1 MDTET
6 LSQIEIE
13 GIPPVPLDM
22 GDDLSWKERTG
33 LDEET
38 LCGAIET
45 LVFMNDRPVPI
56 LKIRN
61 LIDERMPLKTVDD
74 AVRRLQGEYETKHHG
89 LRLQEVAAG
98 YQFRTKAT
106 YSRYVQDLFK
116 VNSLVLGQ
124 AAIEVLAIIA
134 WRQPV
139 ARMEVDRIRGV
150 DSSHLVRLLMDKRL
164 VKITGRSEDMGR
176 PVLYGTTLEFLEVF
190 GLNAIEALPP
200 ERELEELAQDKDEV
214 KIADIKA
221 IVGEAKQQF
230 LYDETAEVAELR
242 KRIQD
247 IATDTDFTFSLRKQ
261 DSKRTD
267 VSVETS
273 GPVKSAFDLL
283 EEFVLKQT
291 LIKRN
296 EAAAASDL
304 VTTVASVSVVH
315 LPMEGYPNGPEMGE
329 EVLLDATEDT
339 TIESFDAETAGD
351 SAKSLED
358 AIDDAFNKL
367 ANVNIDGDDDL
378 GLIKNSENGL
388 VVATSTMIEQ
398 GKDFDLDLSF
408 MDKDKEN

>member
-1 MDTET
+1 
-6 LSQIEIE
+6 
-13 GIPPVPLDM
+13 
-22 GDDLSWKERTG
+22 
-33 LDEET
+33 
-38 LCGAIET
+38 
-45 LVFMNDRPVPI
+45 
-56 LKIRN
+56 
-61 LIDERMPLKTVDD
+61 
-74 AVRRLQGEYETKHHG
+74 
-89 LRLQEVAAG
+89 
-98 YQFRTKAT
+98 
-106 YSRYVQDLFK
+106 
-116 VNSLVLGQ
+116 
-124 AAIEVLAIIA
+124 
-134 WRQPV
+134 
-139 ARMEVDRIRGV
+139 
-150 DSSHLVRLLMDKRL
+150 
-164 VKITGRSEDMGR
+164 
-176 PVLYGTTLEFLEVF
+176 
-190 GLNAIEALPP
+190 
-200 ERELEELAQDKDEV
+200 
-214 KIADIKA
+214 
-221 IVGEAKQQF
+221 
-230 LYDETAEVAELR
+230 VAELR

>member
-1 MDTET
+1 M
-6 LSQIEIE
+6 S
-13 GIPPVPLDM
+13 
-22 GDDLSWKERTG
+22 
-33 LDEET
+33 
-38 LCGAIET
+38 
-45 LVFMNDRPVPI
+45 
-56 LKIRN
+56 
-61 LIDERMPLKTVDD
+61 LKTIHE
-74 AVRRLQGEYETKHHG
+74 AILRLQGEYETKHHG

-124 AAIEVLAIIA
+124 SAIEVLAIIA

-139 ARMEVDRIRGV
+139 ARMEIDRIRGV

-164 VKITGRSEDMGR
+164 VKITGRSEEMGR

-190 GLNAIEALPP
+190 GLQSIEALPP
-200 ERELEELAQDKDEV
+200 ERELEELAQDKDQA
-214 KIADIKA
+214 KISDIKA

-261 DSKRTD
+261 DNKRTD
-267 VSVETS
+267 VSVETPE
-273 GPVKSAFDLL
+273 PVISAFDLL

-296 EAAAASDL
+296 ELAATSEL

-315 LPMEGYPNGPEMGE
+315 LPMEGYPNGPEVGE
-329 EVLLDATEDT
+329 EVLLDATEDAA
-339 TIESFDAETAGD
+339 IESFDAESPEDCAR
-351 SAKSLED
+351 SLEE

-367 ANVNIDGDDDL
+367 SNVDIDADEDFGA
-378 GLIKNSENGL
+378 IKNSENGMR
-388 VVATSTMIEQ
+388 VATSTMIEQ
-398 GKDFDLDLSF
+398 GKELDIDLSF